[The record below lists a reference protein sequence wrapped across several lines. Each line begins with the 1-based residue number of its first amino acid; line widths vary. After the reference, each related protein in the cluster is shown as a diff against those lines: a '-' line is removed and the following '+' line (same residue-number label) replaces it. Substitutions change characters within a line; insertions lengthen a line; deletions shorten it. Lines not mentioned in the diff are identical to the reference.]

1 MKCTTLLDKIYEF
14 DGQEMLPL
22 WDRLQIAVH
31 VVFCP
36 RCAEKT
42 LRLEAARS
50 MLRTDF
56 LPPSPE
62 IADSVME
69 LIRAEAFDL
78 TADMPF
84 EEAGELAPEV
94 PFHGWVAAG
103 IVVLFSLAT
112 SFMGM
117 DFINV
122 AAAQGSSFLLPVGIT
137 IGVVVTGYGALFI
150 ASHLKEL
157 SDRFRLR

>member
-1 MKCTTLLDKIYEF
+1 
-14 DGQEMLPL
+14 
-22 WDRLQIAVH
+22 
-31 VVFCP
+31 
-36 RCAEKT
+36 
-42 LRLEAARS
+42 

-56 LPPSPE
+56 LPPPPE

-69 LIRAEAFDL
+69 LIRAEVFDL

-84 EEAGELAPEV
+84 EDEGEPAPEV
-94 PFHGWVAAG
+94 PFSGWVAAG

-117 DFINV
+117 DFISV

-150 ASHLKEL
+150 GSHLKEL
-157 SDRFRLR
+157 SARFRLR

>member
-1 MKCTTLLDKIYEF
+1 MTCNDMLDKIYEF
-14 DGQEMLPL
+14 DGEEPLPL

-42 LRLEAARS
+42 LRLEA
-50 MLRTDF
+50 LRDILRADF
-56 LPPSPE
+56 LPPPPG
-62 IADSVME
+62 IADSVMDC
-69 LIRAEAFDL
+69 IRAEAFDM

-84 EEAGELAPEV
+84 EEEELSPEV
-94 PFHGWVAAG
+94 PFGGWVITG
-103 IVVLFSLAT
+103 MVVLLSLSTA
-112 SFMGM
+112 FMGL
-117 DFINV
+117 DFISV

-150 ASHLKEL
+150 GSHLKEL
-157 SDRFRLR
+157 SDRFRLH